1 MLSPGVYVHEED
13 RSQVVA
19 SSSSSVGVF
28 AGDFVKGP
36 IGAYKL
42 INTLEE
48 LEAKLRKDEKLG
60 SVAQQKVLLIIKR
73 KRVIFNNF

>member
-28 AGDFVKGP
+28 GGDFVKGP
-36 IGAYKL
+36 IGAYK
-42 INTLEE
+42 
-48 LEAKLRKDEKLG
+48 
-60 SVAQQKVLLIIKR
+60 
-73 KRVIFNNF
+73 